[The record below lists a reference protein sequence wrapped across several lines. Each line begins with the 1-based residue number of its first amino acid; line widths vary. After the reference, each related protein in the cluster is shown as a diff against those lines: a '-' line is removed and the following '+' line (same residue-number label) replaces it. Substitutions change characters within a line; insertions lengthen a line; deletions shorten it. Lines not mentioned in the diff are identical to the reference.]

1 MNYSNKYFLGIDL
14 GSSSIK
20 AAIVDVNGIVVSQAK
35 YPEEEMDIAVAHSHW
50 AEQDPELWW
59 KYTLLLIRKILI
71 EASILPSEIKTI
83 GISYQMHGLVCIDK
97 DGKVLRP
104 AIIWCDGRAVDI
116 GQEGSDILGEEYAME
131 NLLNKPGNFTASKLA
146 WVKKYEPTIYDKITV
161 AFLPGDFIAYRMSG
175 LVNTTISGL
184 SEGIFW
190 NFKEAKVDD
199 QLLKALNIDL
209 EKLAL
214 PLDSFSTVVV
224 TNQSFEIATGIAAGT
239 HISYRAGDQPNNALA
254 LGVLE
259 PGEAAGTGGTSGVVY
274 AVSDHVKPDKQ
285 SRVNNFIH
293 VSHTNNSTRIGTLL
307 CINGTGILYNWVRK
321 NFFEGMQYN
330 EIESI
335 ASQVDTSSNGL
346 LIYPFG
352 NGAERILGNL
362 DIGAKI
368 EGLNFN
374 VHTKAHIARAALEGI
389 AFSFAYGL
397 EIMKDMEIEVKVMK
411 VGNDNLFQSQI
422 FAQTLSDIANVEI
435 IVISTNGAIGAAKAG
450 AYGAG
455 YFSHLQSL
463 LESDGESRAIKPN
476 ENQKLLLQFKKW
488 KTGLEKYLAK
498 STE

>member
-1 MNYSNKYFLGIDL
+1 MNHSNQYFLGIDL

-20 AAIVDVNGIVVSQAK
+20 AAIVDNKGRVLSQVK
-35 YPEEEMDIAVAHSHW
+35 YPDEEMKISVAYPHW

-59 KYTLLLIRKILI
+59 RYTLVLI
-71 EASILPSEIKTI
+71 ERTLKGASIMASEIKSI

-104 AIIWCDGRAVDI
+104 AIIWCDGRAVEI
-116 GQEGSDILGEEYAME
+116 GQEGANILGEDYTME

-146 WVKKYEPTIYDKITV
+146 WVKKNEPSIYEKIAV

-175 LVNTTISGL
+175 LANTTISGL

-190 NFKEAKVDD
+190 NFKESKIDD
-199 QLLKALNIDL
+199 KLLSALDIDL
-209 EKLAL
+209 EKLAV
-214 PLDSFSTVVV
+214 PLDSFTSKVI
-224 TNQSFEIATGIAAGT
+224 TNHSFELATGIAAGT
-239 HISYRAGDQPNNALA
+239 FISYRAGDQPNNALS
-254 LGVLE
+254 LGVLD

-321 NFFEGMQYN
+321 NLFDGLQYN

-335 ASQVDTSSNGL
+335 ATNIDPSSNGL
-346 LIYPFG
+346 LVYPFG
-352 NGAERILGNL
+352 NGAERILDNIDL
-362 DIGAKI
+362 GAKF

-374 VHTKAHIARAALEGI
+374 VHSKAHIARAALEGI
-389 AFSFAYGL
+389 AFSFVYGL
-397 EIMKDMEIEVKVMK
+397 EIMKDMGIEVKVMK
-411 VGNDNLFQSQI
+411 VGNDNLFQSRI
-422 FAQTLSDIANVEI
+422 FAQTLSDIADIEI
-435 IVISTNGAIGAAKAG
+435 QIQNTNGAIGAANAG

-455 YFSHLQSL
+455 YISDLQSVIN
-463 LESDGESRAIKPN
+463 SDVEIKPIKPN
-476 ENQKLLLQFKKW
+476 ENEKLRKHYQIW
-488 KTGLEKYLAK
+488 KTGLQKYLIN
-498 STE
+498 SVE